1 MLGSLGV
8 LTEIAMNSFAR
19 AFMSLLLLVAAGIG
33 AGCSGS
39 GLETGST
46 SAAADAPPGAGGKV
60 ARRGDER
67 FNQDKFWEEMKT
79 RGSQ

>member
-8 LTEIAMNSFAR
+8 QTEIAMNSFAR
-19 AFMSLLLLVAAGIG
+19 AFMSVLLLVAAGIG

-46 SAAADAPPGAGGKV
+46 SAAADAPGAGGKV